1 MPALRVSIPPTP
13 PIVRH
18 CPLEALGLPM
28 QAKRTIVAALS
39 LALISGLA
47 TVFVT
52 VSSWS
57 DDDTVSIQ
65 ILEVTAQKEAW
76 ILVRLC
82 S

>member
-1 MPALRVSIPPTP
+1 MKVSIPTSP
-13 PIVRH
+13 PIVHH
-18 CPLEALGLPM
+18 CPLEAFGLHM

-52 VSSWS
+52 VSNWS
-57 DDDTVSIQ
+57 DDDAVSIQ

>member
-1 MPALRVSIPPTP
+1 
-13 PIVRH
+13 
-18 CPLEALGLPM
+18 M

-52 VSSWS
+52 VSNWS
-57 DDDTVSIQ
+57 DDDAVSIQ